1 MFKLSRWKF
10 HKKQSYTGLL
20 CLSSFFWK
28 TAYPNPISSCICWDI
43 SPLTGR
49 GKSFKY
55 WNLAYSGAGE
65 SGLVLGARAAFW
77 KWHKPEFSLLFRVWN
92 VRLVAGFWC
101 HRFLGIFSIYVN
113 HAKPEIPNRYL
124 RFTQLPRFEYI
135 TDFWPANIWVYCQV
149 ISNSIVLRTVSV
161 RCFSKWVCSGKM
173 KFISIIE
180 CPEIIKK
187 ILRHLG
193 LWEKKA
199 RPPPKMRDL

>member
-20 CLSSFFWK
+20 GLSSFFWK
-28 TAYPNPISSCICWDI
+28 TAYPNPVSSCICCDI
-43 SPLTGR
+43 SPLKGR

-92 VRLVAGFWC
+92 VRLVAGFWW

-113 HAKPEIPNRYL
+113 HARPEIPNRYL

-135 TDFWPANIWVYCQV
+135 TDFWPANIWVYCQDM
-149 ISNSIVLRTVSV
+149 S
-161 RCFSKWVCSGKM
+161 F
-173 KFISIIE
+173 
-180 CPEIIKK
+180 
-187 ILRHLG
+187 
-193 LWEKKA
+193 
-199 RPPPKMRDL
+199 